1 MEYQKDNTLSMTVPG
16 VKNGTIENVNVNIN
30 PGCQRKSHQYI
41 DKNIIYVSKQS
52 VKIM

>member
-16 VKNGTIENVNVNIN
+16 VKNGTIENVSIN